1 MDHRDSTLGAPLHRT
16 WRGHLSW
23 AVPLLLAPVSYFVL
37 LTAGVALSD
46 VEPSVPL
53 LGLVKPLS
61 VLALVIG
68 GFVVPVVLLIRSL
81 VALYRIWR
89 SWRRSQG
96 HFTKKERQFNT
107 QVAINERAFSDGL
120 RVREQLL
127 RGETLPSVPV
137 TDVLPAQGERLLLR
151 GIARYR
157 RYYGQVV
164 NYSTSGTFAM
174 GRPTFVAAMLVTS
187 AIANSS
193 ARSRAEAAARAQW
206 REDQALEVIVS
217 DRRIWCRTPH
227 AGWLTFDYAGVTA
240 LYPDPEHQGLVL
252 EFERGEPLFLAGPI
266 IPMACMIVVHARLG
280 AEGLRTHPALAALP
294 ALPRA

>member
-1 MDHRDSTLGAPLHRT
+1 VDHRDSTLGAPLHRT
-16 WRGHLSW
+16 WRGHLAW
-23 AVPLLLAPVSYFVL
+23 AIPLLLIPVAYFGL
-37 LTAGVALSD
+37 ILAAISLSPAESSGSGSDFLRSAGALILFLGAA
-46 VEPSVPL
+46 VVPL
-53 LGLVKPLS
+53 
-61 VLALVIG
+61 A
-68 GFVVPVVLLIRSL
+68 LLIRVIVVL
-81 VALYRIWR
+81 VRIWR

-96 HFTKKERQFNT
+96 HLTAKERRVEA
-107 QVAINERAFSDGL
+107 QVAINDRAFADGL
-120 RVREQLL
+120 RVRDRLL
-127 RGETLPSVPV
+127 RGEPLPALPIS
-137 TDVLPAQGERLLLR
+137 DVLPARGERLLLR
-151 GIARYR
+151 GVARYR

-280 AEGLRTHPALAALP
+280 TEGLRTHPALAALP